1 MVLNRSSTNLI
12 FTLNNEPLEIV
23 KKYKYL
29 GVTITSRR
37 LTSLYTDYFN
47 KIKQKAD
54 KRLQCIKHWGF
65 HKDGLRPET
74 ALKLYKLLI
83 RPILEYGAQVLIYD
97 HYYLKPNSVANTSLD
112 READFVKQL
121 EQFQTKAIK
130 FLLGCPKSTSPAIV
144 RLFSGIEPL
153 ASRFDLLKLRYF
165 WRISHGDEN
174 NIAVQVFNKRR
185 KNFFSVRK
193 GFIH

>member
-1 MVLNRSSTNLI
+1 MEFNTSKCEVMVLNHSSANLI
-12 FTLNNEPLEIV
+12 FTLNYERLEII

-29 GVTITSRR
+29 GFTITSRR

-47 KIKQKAD
+47 KIEQKANQ
-54 KRLQCIKHWGF
+54 RLQCIKHWGF

-97 HYYLKPNSVANTSLD
+97 HYYLKPKLVAENSLD

-121 EQFQTKAIK
+121 E
-130 FLLGCPKSTSPAIV
+130 
-144 RLFSGIEPL
+144 
-153 ASRFDLLKLRYF
+153 
-165 WRISHGDEN
+165 
-174 NIAVQVFNKRR
+174 
-185 KNFFSVRK
+185 
-193 GFIH
+193 